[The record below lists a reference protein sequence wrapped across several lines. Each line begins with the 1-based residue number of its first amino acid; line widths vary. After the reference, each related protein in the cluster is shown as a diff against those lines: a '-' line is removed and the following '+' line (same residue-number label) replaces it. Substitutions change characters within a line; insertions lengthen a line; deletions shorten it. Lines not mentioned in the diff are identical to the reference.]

1 VVAIGCGE
9 AARQLQERKDG
20 RLGPASSAALDAHFA
35 TCDPCRRQAHLL
47 DWIGDVMENH
57 RRAAPPGFADRVLR
71 SVAGRTPAAVLVRR
85 QAPMPYLAGWR
96 LVPAAAGVAL
106 VAALLAMALLRPSV
120 PHVPAAPAAPIA
132 STEPRVRV
140 ELELAKADA
149 RSVAVAGDFNE
160 WQIDA
165 SKMTRG
171 ADGVWR
177 IRLELPPGRY
187 QYVFV
192 IDDDRWMAD
201 PRASTVVDSGF
212 SGTNSVLDV
221 SL

>member
-1 VVAIGCGE
+1 MVRGCGE
-9 AARQLQERKDG
+9 AARQLQERMDG
-20 RLGPASSAALDAHFA
+20 RLSAASAGDLDAHLA
-35 TCDPCRRQAHLL
+35 VCDECRRQAHLL
-47 DWIGDVMENH
+47 DWMGSVLQQH
-57 RRAAPPGFADRVLR
+57 RRVAPPGFADRVLR
-71 SVAGRTPAAVLVRR
+71 SVAGRTPGAVPLRR
-85 QAPMPYLAGWR
+85 PVSYLSGWR
-96 LVPAAAGVAL
+96 LIPAGAGLLVAAAL
-106 VAALLAMALLRPSV
+106 VAVTVLRPV
-120 PHVPAAPAAPIA
+120 PVAPPSA
-132 STEPRVRV
+132 SASAEPRVQV
-140 ELELAKADA
+140 ELELAKTDA
-149 RSVAVAGDFNE
+149 RSVSVAGDFNE
-160 WQIDA
+160 WQVDA

-201 PRASTVVDSGF
+201 PQASTVVDSGF

>member
-1 VVAIGCGE
+1 MAFGCDE
-9 AARQLQERKDG
+9 AVRRLQERLDG
-20 RLGPASSAALDAHFA
+20 RPSAASAGDLDAHLA
-35 TCDPCRRQAHLL
+35 ACAECRRQAHLL
-47 DWIGDVMENH
+47 EWMGSVLQHH
-57 RRAAPPGFADRVLR
+57 RHPAPPDFADRVLR
-71 SVAGRTPAAVLVRR
+71 SVAGRTPGAVPLRP
-85 QAPMPYLAGWR
+85 ASYLSAWR
-96 LVPAAAGVAL
+96 LLPAAAGLLVAAAL
-106 VAALLAMALLRPSV
+106 VAVTVLRP
-120 PHVPAAPAAPIA
+120 VPAPPPPTPSPSA
-132 STEPRVRV
+132 EPRVQV
-140 ELELAKADA
+140 ELELAKTEA
-149 RSVAVAGDFNE
+149 RSVSVAGDFNE
-160 WQIDA
+160 WQVDA

-171 ADGVWR
+171 ADGIWR